1 MYNVIAEDAIYSKQV
16 PILVRLL
23 KCTHILASFRSPA
36 MLATSCLQA
45 LFCWLF
51 GMFTCQEALET
62 WQEAL
67 EWNYGA
73 FIIETLCRS
82 KVLNQLIPTELSGA
96 HKQLPTH
103 IPKGPQKGQVTSSS

>member
-45 LFCWLF
+45 LLLIVWHVYMSRGFGNMARGF
-51 GMFTCQEALET
+51 GM
-62 WQEAL
+62 
-67 EWNYGA
+67 
-73 FIIETLCRS
+73 
-82 KVLNQLIPTELSGA
+82 ELWGF
-96 HKQLPTH
+96 HY
-103 IPKGPQKGQVTSSS
+103 

>member
-45 LFCWLF
+45 LLLIDHLAYVCCTCVANMARGF
-51 GMFTCQEALET
+51 GM
-62 WQEAL
+62 
-67 EWNYGA
+67 
-73 FIIETLCRS
+73 
-82 KVLNQLIPTELSGA
+82 ELWGF
-96 HKQLPTH
+96 HY
-103 IPKGPQKGQVTSSS
+103 